1 MLLVFFINWKTIKAS
16 YKRERRVQE
25 NLSVR
30 GSALFLFALRR
41 MQISP
46 FSDIFLF
53 TKRRGYDSILGKEKM
68 TAFFADYFFLP
79 IYQIL
84 MEETTM
90 KMIFQVEDKPKFGAL
105 VVFAIQQLL
114 AIMAATL
121 VVPII
126 VGNGMSS
133 AAALFGAGVGTLVY
147 VLFTAKKSPVFLGS
161 SFAFIG
167 SMSAAFAGAV
177 SVQAGYAGLIIGAVC
192 AGLVYVVIAA
202 IVKVVGVKWIN
213 KLMPAVVIGPTVA
226 IIGLS
231 LAGNAV
237 GDLTSGGVKV
247 DGVSVA
253 YPILALLGGLVTLTV
268 TMLCSTFGKK
278 TARLIPFI
286 FGILAGYA
294 FCLVFTLIGMATGND
309 GLKLLNF
316 AYFTDLVADGVT
328 LKTFLSIPDFTF
340 LTAAKGLD
348 GVSASY
354 VLTVAVAYVP
364 VAFVVF
370 AEHIADHKNISS
382 IIERDLLEN
391 PGLHRTLLGD
401 GVGSMVGAFFG
412 GCPNTTYG
420 ESVACVAITKNASVA
435 TIIAA
440 AVGAILISFISPFIA
455 FVNSIPSC
463 VMGGVCMALY
473 GFIAVSGLKMI
484 QDVDLNKNKNLFVV
498 SVILIAGIGGLT
510 LTFGAVTITSVACA
524 LILGILANLLLK
536 NAPEEE

>member
-25 NLSVR
+25 TLSAR

-309 GLKLLNF
+309 GLMLLNF

>member
-25 NLSVR
+25 TMSVR

-340 LTAAKGLD
+340 LTAVKGLD

-510 LTFGAVTITSVACA
+510 LTFGAVTVTSVACA